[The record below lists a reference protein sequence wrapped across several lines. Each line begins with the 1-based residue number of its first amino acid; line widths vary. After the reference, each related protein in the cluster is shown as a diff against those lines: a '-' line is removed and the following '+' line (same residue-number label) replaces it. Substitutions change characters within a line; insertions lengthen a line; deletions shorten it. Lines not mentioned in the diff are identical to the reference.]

1 MHVIINRFIE
11 SRTRFI
17 LCVVFLTFVCINIY
31 GQTWD
36 DRLQGLEKTILIGIE
51 ENRWPGVEVLLAKK
65 GQIRYHKV
73 FGYKNNKTKE
83 PATIN
88 GLYYIQSMTKPI
100 VSVAIMQLVEREH
113 LKLEDRVDKYVPE
126 IANLNVIINPD
137 TGINGATI
145 PAETPITVRHL
156 LTHTSGL
163 SHGLGEN
170 RLDKELYNHMYGPWT
185 SPKKY
190 DNLEDRVVNGLFEA
204 PLIGQP
210 GSQWYYSA
218 SPDVLALIVEKIS
231 GLSFD
236 VYLAKNIFEPLGMQD
251 TTYQI
256 QDINRLMFLHYSS
269 DGQSL
274 VPMNLE
280 NSTLDEEIKV
290 FGGTHGLYSS
300 PIDYF
305 RFSQMILNR
314 GTLDGV
320 QILEEETVDHMIQ
333 NQVADLYNA
342 TGHRG
347 FGYGFEVI
355 MDHHTENIGMSLG
368 SVSWSGYFNTSFFI
382 DYELEIVGIWMTQ
395 VLPSDREIKSIF
407 PAHVYECLK

>member
-1 MHVIINRFIE
+1 MIYRLFE
-11 SRTRFI
+11 SRTFFLPFVLF
-17 LCVVFLTFVCINIY
+17 LCVTSTQIH
-31 GQTWD
+31 GQTWG
-36 DRLQGLEKTILIGIE
+36 DRLQGLEKTILRGME
-51 ENRWPGVEVLLAKK
+51 ENRWPGVEVLLAEK
-65 GQIRYHKV
+65 GQIEYHNV
-73 FGYKNNKTKE
+73 FGYKNISTKE
-83 PATIN
+83 PAPIN

-100 VSVAIMQLVEREH
+100 VNVALMQLIEKGE
-113 LKLEDRVDKYVPE
+113 LTLEDRVNKYVPE
-126 IANLNVIINPD
+126 IENLDVIMDPD

-145 PAETPITVRHL
+145 PVETPITVRHL

-300 PIDYF
+300 PKDYF
-305 RFSQMILNR
+305 IFSQMLLNK
-314 GTLDGV
+314 GTLNGV
-320 QILEEETVDHMIQ
+320 RILEEETVTQMIQ
-333 NQVADLYNA
+333 NQAADLYND
-342 TGHRG
+342 TGNRG
-347 FGYGFEVI
+347 FGYGFEVV
-355 MDHHTENIGMSLG
+355 MKKDVEKTGMSLG
-368 SVSWSGYFNTSFFI
+368 SISWSGYFNTSFFI

-395 VLPSDREIKSIF
+395 VLPSDIEIKSIF
-407 PAHVYECLK
+407 PTHVYESLK

>member
-1 MHVIINRFIE
+1 MIYRLFE
-11 SRTRFI
+11 SRTFFI
-17 LCVVFLTFVCINIY
+17 LFVLFLFVTSTQIH
-31 GQTWD
+31 GQTWS
-36 DRLQGLEKTILIGIE
+36 DRLQGLEKTILSGIE
-51 ENRWPGVEVLLAKK
+51 ENRWPGVEVLLAEK
-65 GQIRYHKV
+65 GQIEYHNV
-73 FGYKNNKTKE
+73 FGYKNISTKE
-83 PATIN
+83 PAPIN

-100 VSVAIMQLVEREH
+100 VKVAIMQLIEKGK
-113 LKLEDRVDKYVPE
+113 LKLEDRVSKYVPE
-126 IANLNVIINPD
+126 IENLEVIMD
-137 TGINGATI
+137 LDAGINGATI
-145 PAETPITVRHL
+145 LVETPITVRHL

-190 DNLEDRVVNGLFEA
+190 DDLEDRIVNGLFEA
-204 PLIGQP
+204 PLIEQP

-231 GLSFD
+231 GISFD
-236 VYLAKNIFEPLGMQD
+236 VYLEKNIFEPLGMQD

-256 QDINRLMFLHYSS
+256 QDTNRLMFLHYSS

-280 NSTLDEEIKV
+280 NSNLDDEIKV

-300 PIDYF
+300 SKDYF
-305 RFSQMILNR
+305 RFSQMILNK

-320 QILEEETVDHMIQ
+320 RILEEETVASMIQ
-333 NQVADLYNA
+333 NQVANLYD
-342 TGHRG
+342 TSGSLG
-347 FGYGFEVI
+347 FGYGFEVV
-355 MDHHTENIGMSLG
+355 MEKDAEKTGMSLG
-368 SVSWSGYFNTSFFI
+368 SISWSGYFNTSFFI

-395 VLPSDREIKSIF
+395 VLPSNIEMKSIF
-407 PAHVYECLK
+407 PTHVYESLK

>member
-1 MHVIINRFIE
+1 MIYRLFE
-11 SRTRFI
+11 SRTFFI
-17 LCVVFLTFVCINIY
+17 PFVLFLCVTSTQIH
-31 GQTWD
+31 GQSWV
-36 DRLQGLEKTILIGIE
+36 DRLQGLEKTILRGIE
-51 ENRWPGVEVLLAKK
+51 ENRWPGVEVLLAEK
-65 GQIRYHKV
+65 GQITYHNV
-73 FGYKNNKTKE
+73 FGYKNISTKE
-83 PATIN
+83 PAPIN

-100 VSVAIMQLVEREH
+100 VNVAIMQLIEKGK
-113 LKLEDRVDKYVPE
+113 LTLEDRVNKYVPE
-126 IANLNVIINPD
+126 IENLGVIMDPD

-145 PAETPITVRHL
+145 PVETPITVRHL

-280 NSTLDEEIKV
+280 DSTLDEEIKV

-347 FGYGFEVI
+347 FGYGFEVV
-355 MDHHTENIGMSLG
+355 MDHDTENIGMSLG